1 MSIFQALFKRYIQVF
16 GLLILVLLTGYTFFK
31 LYIFVLKED
40 NSYCLQSLIHF
51 RFRIIA
57 FSAIAEMLREGSA
70 DVFKHFRNRYFI
82 NAMRWFNGVC
92 EIFRSCVN
100 TSGCYNQLVLY
111 LDNSLVVFS
120 GSIYMTVIYIL
131 SDRFVHLKLIDQ
143 AFGRPFADD

>member
-1 MSIFQALFKRYIQVF
+1 MTHTAFIGISCRFFRRFLSDIFSFRIAD
-16 GLLILVLLTGYTFFK
+16 LVLLTGYTFFK

-100 TSGCYNQLVLY
+100 TSGCYKLAG
-111 LDNSLVVFS
+111 SLF
-120 GSIYMTVIYIL
+120 
-131 SDRFVHLKLIDQ
+131 RQ
-143 AFGRPFADD
+143 FACCI